1 MILLVITLLGLSIT
15 SYYLN
20 NRNLVSPAF
29 LLSTTFFICSLVAL
43 INQNKW
49 QLILNRK
56 TYLVICGAILE
67 FIIVTY
73 LVNKLLSVVK
83 FQYKNSKKS
92 KLNAPYIST
101 RKSYILFAIQLLLII
116 YVIRNLKEV
125 TKINNIFQ
133 AASALNQSSLPN
145 YIGQPIALSK
155 IANIFLAFILAS
167 GLYTGY
173 VFFLYIIVKKNFR
186 FDLFINMF
194 ISILA
199 PFVTGSRGN
208 SIYMIISW
216 VIYCY
221 LILWKNNKLNFKM
234 QFKFV
239 MRITLVL
246 IILLLLLP
254 LTAVLFG
261 RRMDNWDEY
270 LSIYIGAQIKNLN
283 EFILNNNF
291 PLKTSIFG
299 HQTYFTIIPL
309 VSKLIGLNIPSYKL
323 DLPYQAIGSLSLGNV
338 YTTFYPWLYD
348 FGYKGVF
355 LLTLIMAIVVEFIYH
370 LALHSKLQF
379 GLSILLYGYLGSF
392 VALLFFSN
400 KFYEGLNSTLILII
414 MSWILLIYIF
424 KQKKGKIK

>member
-92 KLNAPYIST
+92 KLNAPY
-101 RKSYILFAIQLLLII
+101 
-116 YVIRNLKEV
+116 
-125 TKINNIFQ
+125 
-133 AASALNQSSLPN
+133 
-145 YIGQPIALSK
+145 IALSK

-291 PLKTSIFG
+291 PLQTSIFG
-299 HQTYFTIIPL
+299 QQTFFTIIPL

>member
-1 MILLVITLLGLSIT
+1 M
-15 SYYLN
+15 
-20 NRNLVSPAF
+20 
-29 LLSTTFFICSLVAL
+29 VAL

-173 VFFLYIIVKKNFR
+173 VFFY
-186 FDLFINMF
+186 
-194 ISILA
+194 
-199 PFVTGSRGN
+199 
-208 SIYMIISW
+208 
-216 VIYCY
+216 
-221 LILWKNNKLNFKM
+221 
-234 QFKFV
+234 
-239 MRITLVL
+239 
-246 IILLLLLP
+246 ILL
-254 LTAVLFG
+254 
-261 RRMDNWDEY
+261 
-270 LSIYIGAQIKNLN
+270 
-283 EFILNNNF
+283 
-291 PLKTSIFG
+291 
-299 HQTYFTIIPL
+299 
-309 VSKLIGLNIPSYKL
+309 
-323 DLPYQAIGSLSLGNV
+323 
-338 YTTFYPWLYD
+338 
-348 FGYKGVF
+348 
-355 LLTLIMAIVVEFIYH
+355 
-370 LALHSKLQF
+370 
-379 GLSILLYGYLGSF
+379 
-392 VALLFFSN
+392 
-400 KFYEGLNSTLILII
+400 
-414 MSWILLIYIF
+414 
-424 KQKKGKIK
+424 